1 MQAQYNLHGKK
12 LFFKVDTILLA
23 TQNSLKLKEKEKK
36 EWPLIDIKIMTL
48 AFGMFDMT
56 SPFHD
61 YRPGALMYAHQHSK

>member
-1 MQAQYNLHGKK
+1 MQGQTNFHGKK
-12 LFFKVDTILLA
+12 LFFKVDTILQA
-23 TQNSLKLKEKEKK
+23 NQNSLKLKEKGKK
-36 EWPLIDIKIMTL
+36 KWPFIDIEIMTL